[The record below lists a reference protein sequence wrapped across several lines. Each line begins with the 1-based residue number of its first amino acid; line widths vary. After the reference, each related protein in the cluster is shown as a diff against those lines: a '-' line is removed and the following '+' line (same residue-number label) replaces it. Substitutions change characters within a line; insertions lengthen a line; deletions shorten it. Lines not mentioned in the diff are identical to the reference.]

1 MYVNDKYNDKLLLI
15 SILSLNNK
23 HNQQGDPMF
32 LLIALAYI
40 TVLATFMV
48 LIVPNPI
55 LKRFIPASIIS
66 KKWAVILPIFL
77 LAFVGVQLDNIVFYA
92 EAGHSYFV
100 QYKTGGQ
107 RAVINAPGPTLKWY
121 GEVIDFKAVNTV
133 KYTTSKEQESITQ
146 GKQGTMSA
154 IVPPVNIRFNDAVN
168 ADVSFTARFRLPT
181 DKIKFKKMA
190 KEFRSQDNLI
200 KSIQIPIGR
209 EIARNAGRMYSAQEY
224 ISGKGGDFENYIDDQ
239 MRHGIIML
247 DTKEER
253 VGDKDESV
261 IDSTQRKISDKRS
274 IRYTVNPRLDST
286 GAFIRKSHGLTEYGI
301 EVAQVTVENVEPEDK
316 FKKMLALQR
325 DAAAQAS
332 IEKQN
337 TQKAEYKKQRVIAEG
352 ETEKA
357 TIRINKEK
365 EQIDILITGETQKK
379 QAQLTFET
387 NAIELKGARIQAQTI
402 KELADAESYK
412 KAKIF
417 KADGALKQKLAAYV
431 NVNARYATAL
441 ENTKAHL
448 VPTTVIGG
456 SGNGGNSNNATAL
469 INMLTAKT
477 AKDLSLE
484 IVSE

>member
-1 MYVNDKYNDKLLLI
+1 
-15 SILSLNNK
+15 
-23 HNQQGDPMF
+23 MF
-32 LLIALAYI
+32 LLVAMVYI
-40 TVLATFMV
+40 LVFITFAILV
-48 LIVPNPI
+48 VPSAI
-55 LKRFIPASIIS
+55 LKRLIPPVIVNN
-66 KKWAVILPIFL
+66 KWKMVLPIFL
-77 LAFVGVQLDNIVFYA
+77 LAFVGVQLDNIFFYA

-133 KYTTSKEQESITQ
+133 KYTTSKEQEMTTE

-154 IVPPVNIRFNDAVN
+154 IVPPVGIRFNDAVN

-261 IDSTQRKISDKRS
+261 VDSTQRKISDKRS
-274 IRYTVNPRLDST
+274 IRYTVTPRTDST

-316 FKKMLALQR
+316 FKEMLARQR
-325 DAAAQAS
+325 DAAAEAS
-332 IEKQN
+332 IEKQT
-337 TQKAEYKKQRVIAEG
+337 TQKAEYKKQRIIAEG

-365 EQIDILITGETQKK
+365 EQIDILISGETQKK
-379 QAQLTFET
+379 QAQLTLET
-387 NAIELKGARIQAQTI
+387 NDIELKAARLQAQTT
-402 KELADAESYK
+402 KELADAEAYQ
-412 KAKIF
+412 KAKIY
-417 KADGALKQKLAAYV
+417 KADGALEKKLKAYV
-431 NVNARYATAL
+431 AVNAKYATAL
-441 ENTKAHL
+441 ENTKARL
-448 VPTTVIGG
+448 VPETVIGG
-456 SGNGGNSNNATAL
+456 TSGGKGGSGDATAL
-469 INMLTAKT
+469 IDMLTAKT
-477 AKDLSLE
+477 AKDLALDITSN
-484 IVSE
+484 